1 MVNSYMCTEEP
12 KKHKVIFMVAEL
24 LKKINFLSH
33 CNYINNDT
41 NYYKSR
47 MNSDICK
54 LRIDFESMTLSDP
67 EDFTTSGTLATGVL
81 LALEVWYSF
90 SIFYVLKRIE
100 IKVFC

>member
-1 MVNSYMCTEEP
+1 MLMVNSYMCTEEP
-12 KKHKVIFMVAEL
+12 KKHKVNFYGNRNLQLYMNYD
-24 LKKINFLSH
+24 INH
-33 CNYINNDT
+33 YT
-41 NYYKSR
+41 YR

-100 IKVFC
+100 IKGLY